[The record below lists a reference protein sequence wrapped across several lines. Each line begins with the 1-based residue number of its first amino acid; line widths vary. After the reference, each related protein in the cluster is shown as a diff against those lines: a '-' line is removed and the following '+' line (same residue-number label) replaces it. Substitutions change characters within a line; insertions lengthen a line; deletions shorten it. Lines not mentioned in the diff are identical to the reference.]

1 MKSVPHICR
10 NSITK
15 NKSNGIMMLQG
26 SEPEVIENYINDND
40 GIGLFIRDKCKGKV
54 MKNKVIL

>member
-1 MKSVPHICR
+1 
-10 NSITK
+10 
-15 NKSNGIMMLQG
+15 MMLQG